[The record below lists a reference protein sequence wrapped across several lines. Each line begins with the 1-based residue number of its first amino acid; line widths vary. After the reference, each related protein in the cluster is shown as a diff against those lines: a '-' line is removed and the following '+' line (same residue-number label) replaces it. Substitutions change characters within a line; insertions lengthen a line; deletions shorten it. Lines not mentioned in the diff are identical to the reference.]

1 MNPDP
6 LDLKLNDVFTGKV
19 IRKDLLMQVKKGT
32 NVPTFVLEFL
42 IARYCASDDPR
53 EIQEGLA
60 AVLETIQKNYVRPD
74 ESNKAQIMVQAQ
86 GKHTF
91 IDKIHVK
98 YNEREKRPWA
108 RMENFNSHRIAINER
123 YYQGENDRIFEGGI
137 WAECTV
143 AHNDVEDDDYA
154 FYIEALKP
162 IQLSRFDFGAY
173 VEGRGR
179 FTRDEWL
186 DVLIRSF
193 GLEPGWMSR
202 RLKFHYL
209 ARLAPLVESNFN
221 FIELGPRGNGKSY
234 TFSEFSPYTTLLGAP
249 TSAAS
254 LWWNNGRKQVGI
266 IGFWD
271 VVAFDEVGEGV
282 VVRDKETFQVMK
294 QYMANGN
301 FTRATS
307 NVTAN
312 ASLAFVGNID
322 DSVESI
328 VNSSEHT
335 LFKPLHPVFDLA
347 ILDRF
352 HTFVPGWEIPKNK
365 DESLTRNYG
374 LIVEY
379 LAEAFHHLARKTN
392 RFAQVK
398 AACKLGP
405 GYDQRDQT
413 AVLKTV
419 CALVKMLHPG
429 AEPTPA
435 EYEEYLAYAIE
446 GRRRVKEQL
455 NKAKPD
461 DEFAKIN
468 LGYFNAAGELVTVF
482 CAESKNAAA
491 TQNPVRSATKTA
503 QKATASAVVVDSAP
517 TALPPHSERSPTALP
532 SLSHS
537 DPTAFQRG
545 EQGYSAGGQGGQST
559 GAAKETI
566 EATQGGLA
574 AAAPKP
580 RHYRIHYG
588 ATGFSYAS
596 IFGDYLPGA
605 EEITVEDPYIRAH
618 HQIVNFLR
626 FCETA
631 VRLGSPKK
639 IILVTKFDNDQEKDE
654 ALSRLY
660 TITDSL
666 KALNVTLVIEQNP
679 HLHDRM
685 VRLSNGWII
694 TIGRGFDI
702 YQKPDDWLHIGAN
715 DLDLRP
721 CLETTVD
728 VRECAAWIGV
738 SP

>member
-1 MNPDP
+1 MSQDA
-6 LDLKLNDVFTGKV
+6 LDQKLNEAFFGKV
-19 IRKDLLMQVKKGT
+19 VRKDLLLQVKKGT
-32 NVPTFVLEFL
+32 NVPSFVLEFL
-42 IARYCASDDPR
+42 LARYCASDDQR
-53 EIQEGLA
+53 EIQEGMS

-74 ESNKAQIMVQAQ
+74 ESNRAQILVQQ
-86 GKHTF
+86 KGRHTF

-98 YNEREKRPWA
+98 YSEKEKRPWA
-108 RMENFNSHRIAINER
+108 RMENFNSSRIAINDKYFR
-123 YYQGENDRIFEGGI
+123 GENDRIFEGGI

-154 FYIEALKP
+154 FYIEELKP
-162 IQLSRFDFGAY
+162 IQLSRFDFDAF
-173 VEGRGR
+173 VEGQRQ

-193 GLEPGWMSR
+193 GLEPSWMTR

-234 TFSEFSPYTTLLGAP
+234 TFSEFSPYATLLGAP

-254 LWWNNGRKQVGI
+254 LWWNNGRRQVGI

-301 FTRATS
+301 FTRSTS

-322 DSVESI
+322 DSVEAI
-328 VNSSEHT
+328 VNSSQHD

-365 DESLTRNYG
+365 DENLTRRYG
-374 LIVEY
+374 LIIEY
-379 LAEAFHHLARKTN
+379 LAEVFHHLARKTN

-398 AACKLGP
+398 VRARLGP

-429 AEPTPA
+429 DEPDEVQFT
-435 EYEEYLAYAIE
+435 EYLEYAIE

-455 NKAKPD
+455 NKRKPD
-461 DEFAKIN
+461 EEFGNIN
-468 LGYFNAAGELVTVF
+468 LGYFNAEGTQVIVYCPESRGVT
-482 CAESKNAAA
+482 A
-491 TQNPVRSATKTA
+491 TQEPRRVSAETLENDGPTRRVEPKT
-503 QKATASAVVVDSAP
+503 QL
-517 TALPPHSERSPTALP
+517 ALPTVPPRALSEEAISLLP
-532 SLSHS
+532 VL
-537 DPTAFQRG
+537 P
-545 EQGYSAGGQGGQST
+545 EEP
-559 GAAKETI
+559 KE
-566 EATQGGLA
+566 
-574 AAAPKP
+574 

-588 ATGFSYAS
+588 ATGFAYDT
-596 IFGDYLPGA
+596 IFGAYLPGA
-605 EEITVEDPYIRAH
+605 NEIVVEDPYIRAH

-631 VRLGSPKK
+631 VRIGQPKC
-639 IILVTKFDNDQEKDE
+639 ITLITRFDNQPEKDE
-654 ALSRLY
+654 AILKLY
-660 TITDSL
+660 TIADSL
-666 KALNVTLVIEQNP
+666 KQFDVKLEIKENGT
-679 HLHDRM
+679 LHDRE
-685 VRLSNGWII
+685 VRFSNGWSVK
-694 TIGRGFDI
+694 IGRGFDI
-702 YQKPDDWLHIGAN
+702 YQKPDDWLNVGAN
-715 DLDLRP
+715 DLGLRP
-721 CLETTVD
+721 CLETNVD
-728 VRECAAWIGV
+728 IVR
-738 SP
+738 S

>member
-1 MNPDP
+1 MSTDP
-6 LDLKLNDVFTGKV
+6 LDQKLNRTFAGKV
-19 IRKDLLMQVKKGT
+19 VRKDLLLQVKKGT
-32 NVPTFVLEFL
+32 NVPSFVLEFL
-42 IARYCASDDPR
+42 LARYCASDDPR

-60 AVLETIQKNYVRPD
+60 AVLETIQKNYVRAD
-74 ESNKAQIMVQAQ
+74 ESNKAQMLVQQ
-86 GKHTF
+86 KSRHTF
-91 IDKIHVK
+91 IDKIHVRYSEK
-98 YNEREKRPWA
+98 EKRPWA
-108 RMENFNSHRIAINER
+108 RMENFNSSRIAINER
-123 YYQGENDRIFEGGI
+123 YYKSENDRIFEGGI

-154 FYIEALKP
+154 FFIEKLKP
-162 IQLSRFDFGAY
+162 IQLSKFDFDAY
-173 VEGRGR
+173 VAGRAE

-186 DVLIRSF
+186 DVLMRSF
-193 GLEPGWMSR
+193 GLEPSWMKQ

-249 TSAAS
+249 TSAAT
-254 LWWNNGRKQVGI
+254 LWWNNARQQVGV

-301 FTRATS
+301 FTRTTM
-307 NVTAN
+307 VTAN
-312 ASLAFVGNID
+312 ASMAFVGNID
-322 DSVESI
+322 DSIEAI
-328 VNSSEHT
+328 VNSNVQT

-365 DESLTRNYG
+365 DENLTRKYG
-374 LIVEY
+374 LIIEY
-379 LAEAFHHLARKTN
+379 LAEAFHYLARKTN

-419 CALVKMLHPG
+419 CAFVKMLHPG
-429 AEPTPA
+429 SDPTQD
-435 EYEEYLAYAIE
+435 EINEYLEYAIE

-455 NKAKPD
+455 NKKKPD
-461 DEFAKIN
+461 EEFANIN
-468 LGYFNAAGELVTVF
+468 LGYYRPDGQLVIVY
-482 CAESKNAAA
+482 CPESKNSVATQTPNRRAVIEASQPQGRSSARASTAKAPVAPESVATAPAPAAA
-491 TQNPVRSATKTA
+491 PPAPSSPAMPDMA
-503 QKATASAVVVDSAP
+503 AAAVEP
-517 TALPPHSERSPTALP
+517 
-532 SLSHS
+532 
-537 DPTAFQRG
+537 
-545 EQGYSAGGQGGQST
+545 
-559 GAAKETI
+559 
-566 EATQGGLA
+566 A
-574 AAAPKP
+574 AAAPEAEPKE

-588 ATGFSYAS
+588 AIGHSYER
-596 IFGDYLPGA
+596 IFGDYLAGA
-605 EEITVEDPYIRAH
+605 REIVIEDPYIRQQ

-631 VRLGSPKK
+631 IRVGKPERIK
-639 IILVTKFDNDQEKDE
+639 LVTKFDNQLEKDE
-654 ALSRLY
+654 AMAKLF
-660 TITDSL
+660 TIADSMKESGVKL
-666 KALNVTLVIEQNP
+666 EIAENNT
-679 HLHDRM
+679 LHDRE
-685 VRLSNGWII
+685 VRLSNGWVIK
-694 TIGRGFDI
+694 IGRGFDI
-702 YQKPDDWLHIGAN
+702 YQKPDDWLTIGAN

-728 VRECAAWIGV
+728 IYRPG
-738 SP
+738 

>member
-1 MNPDP
+1 MTQTQDA
-6 LDLKLNDVFTGKV
+6 LDQKLNEVFLGKV
-19 IRKDLLMQVKKGT
+19 VRKDLLLQVKKGT
-32 NVPTFVLEFL
+32 NVPSFVLEFL
-42 IARYCASDDPR
+42 LARYCASDDPR
-53 EIQEGLA
+53 EIQDGLA

-74 ESNKAQIMVQAQ
+74 ESNRAQMLVQQ
-86 GKHTF
+86 KGKHTF

-98 YNEREKRPWA
+98 YSEKEKRPWA
-108 RMENFNSHRIAINER
+108 RMENFNSSRIAINER
-123 YYQGENDRIFEGGI
+123 YYKSENDRIFEGGI

-143 AHNDVEDDDYA
+143 AHNEVEDDDYA
-154 FYIEALKP
+154 FYIEELKP
-162 IQLSRFDFGAY
+162 IQLSKFDFEAF
-173 VEGRGR
+173 VEGQRQ
-179 FTRDEWL
+179 FTADEWL

-193 GLEPGWMSR
+193 GLEPSWMTK

-209 ARLAPLVESNFN
+209 ARLAPLVEPNFN

-234 TFSEFSPYTTLLGAP
+234 TFSEFSPYATLLGAP
-249 TSAAS
+249 TSAAT

-301 FTRATS
+301 FTRSTS

-322 DSVESI
+322 DSVEAI
-328 VNSSEHT
+328 VNSHEHD

-365 DESLTRNYG
+365 DENLTRRYG
-374 LIVEY
+374 MIIEF

-398 AACKLGP
+398 AKAKLGP

-413 AVLKTV
+413 AVLKTI
-419 CALVKMLHPG
+419 CAFVKMLHPG
-429 AEPTPA
+429 DEPSDA
-435 EYEEYLAYAIE
+435 QFNEYLEYAIE

-455 NKAKPD
+455 NKRKPD
-461 DEFAKIN
+461 DEFANIN
-468 LGYFNAAGELVTVF
+468 LGYLDAAGKEVVVY
-482 CAESKNAAA
+482 CQESRNATA
-491 TQNPVRSATKTA
+491 TQEPRR
-503 QKATASAVVVDSAP
+503 P
-517 TALPPHSERSPTALP
+517 EL
-532 SLSHS
+532 
-537 DPTAFQRG
+537 
-545 EQGYSAGGQGGQST
+545 EQGAPAEIQPRVSPAPVPATST
-559 GAAKETI
+559 PLTAPLLAVPAEGAKE
-566 EATQGGLA
+566 
-574 AAAPKP
+574 

-588 ATGFSYAS
+588 ATGFGYDT

-605 EEITVEDPYIRAH
+605 EEIVVEDPYIRAH

-631 VRLGSPKK
+631 LRVGKPKK
-639 IILVTKFDNDQEKDE
+639 ITLVTKFDNQLEKDE
-654 ALSRLY
+654 AIAKLY
-660 TITDSL
+660 TIADSL
-666 KALNVTLVIEQNP
+666 KQYDCTLVIQENSA
-679 HLHDRM
+679 LHDRE
-685 VRLSNGWII
+685 VRFSNGWSIK
-694 TIGRGFDI
+694 IGRGFDI

-715 DLDLRP
+715 DLGLRP
-721 CLETTVD
+721 CLETNVD
-728 VRECAAWIGV
+728 VVRT
-738 SP
+738 